1 MKNCCNCFYS
11 FCDMSV
17 NELECDNKDITEQE
31 LQTYFT
37 EGKENCPYWAKQ
49 DQSNKPLTVEQINRM
64 FQAKGI

>member
-1 MKNCCNCFYS
+1 
-11 FCDMSV
+11 MSV

-37 EGKENCPYWAKQ
+37 EGKENCPYWAEQ

>member
-37 EGKENCPYWAKQ
+37 EGKENCPYWAEQ